1 MTWPYDGDWDGK
13 STNCLAAIEA
23 SIMIAINER
32 LNCLGVDKKEWY
44 YNNEGDKKTDV
55 TSSDLVGLSIWG
67 NYSQRNITQ
76 MVHAFRKTSGA
87 GYLLKGGHGSIRDYD
102 FHRYHAMVS
111 SDSDEVVTL
120 GWLISQIGLGDF
132 PYISYSSPYLENILN
147 TNFWLRMQKAFDYLL
162 HYQIKLCPQATIET
176 ESGFS
181 GMWLGSSLYD
191 WAGAISLAWTN
202 RWAIPSSSSSSTDS
216 VGVHFETFFGY
227 YDGQDLAGAQLSIHK
242 IDVPFIFSTSKLTG
256 VLGKTLIQWGY
267 WILGA
272 GDSVTGA
279 IQARIGDIVSGIW
292 STIIENI
299 KSVINIAIG
308 LINVVIRQLNKLS
321 FPNPFKKGE
330 TIGVSIGEIPKLAD
344 GGIATAPTL
353 AMVGEGGESEAII
366 PLSKLGNMGGY
377 NTANITIEIDGQ
389 KFAQIM
395 GTELVDYLNIN
406 GVTA

>member
-132 PYISYSSPYLENILN
+132 PYDSYSSPYLENILN

-279 IQARIGDIVSGIW
+279 IQARIGDIVSG
-292 STIIENI
+292 NY
-299 KSVINIAIG
+299 
-308 LINVVIRQLNKLS
+308 
-321 FPNPFKKGE
+321 E
-330 TIGVSIGEIPKLAD
+330 TVNSPSLPAPAAAASGGARGNEWLDGNFGVTLGSDSEIFLDLEEP
-344 GGIATAPTL
+344 GNC
-353 AMVGEGGESEAII
+353 
-366 PLSKLGNMGGY
+366 PLSLDDDDKDDTIARSYLFFHSAINPYGYLGHIKLW
-377 NTANITIEIDGQ
+377 IDVSG
-389 KFAQIM
+389 
-395 GTELVDYLNIN
+395 ELTDQV
-406 GVTA
+406 V